1 MTKND
6 ILNYLLAISRI
17 YLALVFL
24 IGGLDKINNL
34 AVFAQSIEN
43 YRILPIYTIN
53 IFAIIIPWIEVLA
66 GFLLLIGLFIKENSA
81 IIFSMLFIFTT
92 AIIIAIFRNLDI
104 DCGCMGTSDGQ
115 KVELFKVVEN
125 ILLIIFSLLSFKY
138 PYQKL
143 TYIKLSTKIL

>member
-24 IGGLDKINNL
+24 IGGLDKINDL
-34 AVFAQSIEN
+34 SGFAQSIEN
-43 YRILPIYTIN
+43 YRILPIYSIN
-53 IFAIIIPWIEVLA
+53 IFAIIIPWLEVIT

-81 IIFSMLFIFTT
+81 IILGLLFIFTT
-92 AIIIAIFRNLDI
+92 AVIIAIFRNLDI

-115 KVELFKVVEN
+115 KVGLLKVAEN
-125 ILLIIFSLLSFKY
+125 TLLIIFSILSFKY
-138 PYQKL
+138 PFQKL
-143 TYIKLSTKIL
+143 TYIKLNTKI

>member
-24 IGGLDKINNL
+24 IGGLDKINDL
-34 AVFAQSIEN
+34 SGFAQSIEN
-43 YRILPIYTIN
+43 YRILPIYSIN
-53 IFAIIIPWIEVLA
+53 IFAIIIPWLEVIT

-81 IIFSMLFIFTT
+81 IILVLLFIFTT
-92 AIIIAIFRNLDI
+92 AVIIAIFRNLDI

-115 KVELFKVVEN
+115 KVGLLKIAEN
-125 ILLIIFSLLSFKY
+125 TLLIIFSILSFKY
-138 PYQKL
+138 PFQKL
-143 TYIKLSTKIL
+143 TYIKLNRNI